1 MTVRIRTV
9 KLTLHSAKELGPVL
23 RAVRKAQ
30 NLRQDDT
37 AGSVQV
43 SENFLAKVERGSE
56 SVQWG
61 LLFRVLNDLGVRI
74 ELDIPEIAADRVRLI
89 TGGDA

>member
-1 MTVRIRTV
+1 MKVA
-9 KLTLHSAKELGPVL
+9 LNSAKDLGPVL

-30 NLRQDDT
+30 NLRQDDA

-56 SVQWG
+56 TVQWG

-74 ELDIPEIAADRVRLI
+74 ELDVPDIAADRVRSI
-89 TGGDA
+89 TGGAK